1 MTNKLSCG
9 IFKVVKEKGLFYMTI
24 DIASKLKE
32 RRRRM
37 NLTQLELAKKVGV
50 SESYICQIENG
61 KMVSLKKLEQL
72 AKVLGCKAK
81 DLL

>member
-1 MTNKLSCG
+1 MTVEIG
-9 IFKVVKEKGLFYMTI
+9 
-24 DIASKLKE
+24 SKLKA

-37 NLTQLELAKKVGV
+37 ELTQLELAKKVGV

-61 KMVSLKKLEQL
+61 KMVSIKKLEQL

>member
-1 MTNKLSCG
+1 
-9 IFKVVKEKGLFYMTI
+9 MTI
-24 DIASKLKE
+24 DIGGKLRDK
-32 RRRRM
+32 RM
-37 NLTQLELAKKVGV
+37 QSGLTQLELAKKVGI

-61 KMVSLKKLEQL
+61 KMVSIKKLEQL

>member
-1 MTNKLSCG
+1 
-9 IFKVVKEKGLFYMTI
+9 MTI

-72 AKVLGCKAK
+72 AKILGCKAK

>member
-1 MTNKLSCG
+1 
-9 IFKVVKEKGLFYMTI
+9 MTI
-24 DIASKLKE
+24 DVASKLKE
-32 RRRRM
+32 GRRRM

>member
-1 MTNKLSCG
+1 
-9 IFKVVKEKGLFYMTI
+9 MTI
-24 DIASKLKE
+24 DIGSKLKAGRE
-32 RRRRM
+32 RM

-61 KMVSLKKLEQL
+61 KMVSIKKLEQL
-72 AKVLGCKAK
+72 AKALGCEAK